1 MDRFIRLAIMTMS
14 AGIFVAAL
22 YAVFSASSKG
32 GNSDPIAKFA
42 TGTLENLDT
51 SERGDPAPV
60 SVFTDLAGNNV
71 TYQDFSG
78 NVLVVNFWA
87 TWCAPCEREM
97 PSLAALHTAK
107 KDQNVKVLAISVDAA
122 EDRDYAARRLRELTG
137 GVLDFYAIRPE
148 PAGWDIVYDTGA
160 SGGFPTTII
169 FDQNGVKVAKLE
181 GEADWS
187 RYEAVGLINA
197 ILAR

>member
-1 MDRFIRLAIMTMS
+1 MDRFTRLAIMTMS
-14 AGIFVAAL
+14 AGITVAAL
-22 YAVFSASSKG
+22 YAVFIASSKG

-51 SERGDPAPV
+51 SMRGTPAPT
-60 SVFTDLAGNNV
+60 SIFTDLAGNNV
-71 TYQDFSG
+71 TYQDYSG
-78 NVLVVNFWA
+78 DVLVVNFWA

-97 PSLAALHTAK
+97 PSLAALHSAK
-107 KDQNVKVLAISVDAA
+107 KDQNVRVLAISVDAA

-137 GVLDFYAIRPE
+137 GVLDFYAIMPE
-148 PAGWDIVYDTGA
+148 PAGWDIVYETGA
-160 SGGFPTTII
+160 SGGFPTTVI
-169 FDQNGVKVAKLE
+169 FDQTGMKAAKLE

-197 ILAR
+197 ILEQ